1 MTGQISKLVSKKAAD
16 AIRKGEQEVDLG
28 EVIKLLKLD
37 ATKESDF
44 FTQPVELQ
52 TNALYPIANNGS
64 ASTPFYTALCLW
76 VGAVLLSSVATT
88 EYYLGKKDRNNFTKR
103 EQFVARMLTFL
114 TMAIAQ
120 SLIVTL
126 GNIFLLGVDVQKSGL
141 QRVICCLDRL
151 SVHDDRLCLGC
162 IIR

>member
-1 MTGQISKLVSKKAAD
+1 MPQVETAVNAAADLITNDWPKYQGRYPKAAD

-44 FTQPVELQ
+44 FTSPVELKPMHS
-52 TNALYPIANNGS
+52 YPIANNGS

-88 EYYLGKKDRNNFTKR
+88 DYYLGKKIETILQNVNN
-103 EQFVARMLTFL
+103 
-114 TMAIAQ
+114 
-120 SLIVTL
+120 SLPV
-126 GNIFLLGVDVQKSGL
+126 
-141 QRVICCLDRL
+141 C
-151 SVHDDRLCLGC
+151 
-162 IIR
+162 

>member
-1 MTGQISKLVSKKAAD
+1 MTGQISKLVSKSSRRDPKRRTRSRSRRSHQ
-16 AIRKGEQEVDLG
+16 IIETRRN
-28 EVIKLLKLD
+28 
-37 ATKESDF
+37 KESDF

-126 GNIFLLGVDVQKSGL
+126 GNIFLLGVDVQNPV